1 MIGNFFERKL
11 QKMLFTINKITNFVP
26 ELLKGTIMNE
36 LAVLKNIPVNT
47 AAIASLYSDVKSAN
61 RKVANLEKAGRIIRL
76 KRGLYVV
83 SPKESG
89 ILLSLNLIGN
99 VIYGP
104 SYVSMLSAL
113 REYGLIPERVDV
125 VESMTTHLTVS
136 FHNDAGRFE
145 YHHCAKDYY
154 SIGITQREEEGV
166 TYLIATPEK
175 ALCDYIVTTPRLPL
189 RFLTDTYVF
198 LEEDL
203 RLDMD
208 AFMDMNVN
216 IFRQCAAVGKKQQ
229 AINNLIKILTR

>member
-1 MIGNFFERKL
+1 
-11 QKMLFTINKITNFVP
+11 MLFSIEKFTIFAAEIILFAD
-26 ELLKGTIMNE
+26 MNE

-47 AAIASLYSDVKSAN
+47 AAIASLYPHVKSAN

-83 SPKESG
+83 SPQESG

-99 VIYGP
+99 MLYGP
-104 SYVSMLSAL
+104 SYVSMLTAL

-125 VESMTTHLTVS
+125 VQSMTTHLTGS
-136 FHNDAGRFE
+136 FQNDAGRFE
-145 YHHCAKDYY
+145 YRHCSKGYY

-166 TYLIATPEK
+166 SYLIATPEK
-175 ALCDYIVTTPRLPL
+175 ALCDYIISTPHLPL
-189 RFLTDTYVF
+189 RFLKDTYAF

-208 AFMDMNVN
+208 EFRNMNIN
-216 IFRQCAAVGKKQQ
+216 IFRQCAAISKKQQ
-229 AINNLIKILTR
+229 AINNIIKILER